1 MGNARFLSS
10 WEYRIGL
17 VLISLFV
24 LWVYVPGLENGFA
37 VGDIMNRM
45 PEIAFPDFLE
55 QVLMSSRSQAAYWLF
70 NWVLSRIFV
79 DNSMGYRL
87 VLFILHIIAGLVL
100 SDLAGR
106 MTGDRRVG
114 LAAFLIFALYPRNHQ
129 VLMWSVSNNKVLGTL
144 LLLACV
150 DFALQYRQENR
161 SWQGVLAVIFAILAL
176 LTSGG
181 NNVLFILL
189 PMVWVLF
196 RREETFYFNART
208 RNAALVLAALG
219 VGLALITIDWG
230 GRFELV
236 HGDSVPISGL
246 RDAYQILPLSLATLK
261 DFFVYNTYLLLPFI
275 PLRSLDPSIL
285 TSLLATVCFFF
296 LIAAFGVGV
305 KLPRLAVVWMVAGI
319 LPYVLFVPYGNA
331 DRYFYLAAAGYAL
344 LVGRMVMRVYDLTHQ
359 QGRMG
364 TLELVVLSLLG
375 VYVVAGTVT
384 LRARLDEWQIAGNIA
399 SRVVQQTL
407 SKYPEPERG
416 HLMLFVNL
424 PTSYGQA
431 YIDLCGCISGEI
443 AHVYQEEKGV
453 AVKAYQV
460 RDPDVIEY
468 VEGLP
473 VQVVG
478 DEDEFTIFLYENG
491 HLIEKDSTMAEMD
504 FLKPTLWIN

>member
-1 MGNARFLSS
+1 MRH
-10 WEYRIGL
+10 W
-17 VLISLFV
+17 
-24 LWVYVPGLENGFA
+24 
-37 VGDIMNRM
+37 
-45 PEIAFPDFLE
+45 
-55 QVLMSSRSQAAYWLF
+55 YWQR
-70 NWVLSRIFV
+70 W
-79 DNSMGYRL
+79 
-87 VLFILHIIAGLVL
+87 
-100 SDLAGR
+100 
-106 MTGDRRVG
+106 
-114 LAAFLIFALYPRNHQ
+114 
-129 VLMWSVSNNKVLGTL
+129 
-144 LLLACV
+144 
-150 DFALQYRQENR
+150 
-161 SWQGVLAVIFAILAL
+161 
-176 LTSGG
+176 
-181 NNVLFILL
+181 
-189 PMVWVLF
+189 
-196 RREETFYFNART
+196 
-208 RNAALVLAALG
+208 G

-416 HLMLFVNL
+416 HLMLVCEFANELWAGVYRSVRLHFWRNCPCL
-424 PTSYGQA
+424 
-431 YIDLCGCISGEI
+431 SGRER
-443 AHVYQEEKGV
+443 GS
-453 AVKAYQV
+453 
-460 RDPDVIEY
+460 R
-468 VEGLP
+468 
-473 VQVVG
+473 
-478 DEDEFTIFLYENG
+478 
-491 HLIEKDSTMAEMD
+491 
-504 FLKPTLWIN
+504 

>member
-219 VGLALITIDWG
+219 GRVGTD
-230 GRFELV
+230 
-236 HGDSVPISGL
+236 HD
-246 RDAYQILPLSLATLK
+246 
-261 DFFVYNTYLLLPFI
+261 
-275 PLRSLDPSIL
+275 
-285 TSLLATVCFFF
+285 
-296 LIAAFGVGV
+296 
-305 KLPRLAVVWMVAGI
+305 
-319 LPYVLFVPYGNA
+319 
-331 DRYFYLAAAGYAL
+331 
-344 LVGRMVMRVYDLTHQ
+344 
-359 QGRMG
+359 
-364 TLELVVLSLLG
+364 
-375 VYVVAGTVT
+375 
-384 LRARLDEWQIAGNIA
+384 
-399 SRVVQQTL
+399 
-407 SKYPEPERG
+407 
-416 HLMLFVNL
+416 
-424 PTSYGQA
+424 
-431 YIDLCGCISGEI
+431 
-443 AHVYQEEKGV
+443 
-453 AVKAYQV
+453 
-460 RDPDVIEY
+460 
-468 VEGLP
+468 
-473 VQVVG
+473 
-478 DEDEFTIFLYENG
+478 
-491 HLIEKDSTMAEMD
+491 
-504 FLKPTLWIN
+504 